1 MQTISATMAMPTAEV
16 DAYIA
21 SFVEV
26 EDWREGLR
34 QFGSEPPPGGSDE
47 SIAEDL
53 DREREEFVFSSLLT
67 KSVMGHGTAAARFRA
82 TDEESRRLL
91 DHAERRAWYAR
102 MWAPFAV
109 QALKEIESR
118 HGRPS
123 HEDLAAF
130 FSTDLIGPDRG
141 ERMARSLELFWDG
154 QPDESAHVLIPRL
167 ESAIRE
173 MARRA
178 GLTIIREPI
187 GSEPGGVRTM
197 GTLLLEL
204 RDAFPD
210 PPWPQYLFNLLSDPL
225 SLNMRNTVSHG
236 LVERVSAGDA
246 ALLLHAACHLRVYG
260 ASP

>member
-1 MQTISATMAMPTAEV
+1 
-16 DAYIA
+16 
-21 SFVEV
+21 
-26 EDWREGLR
+26 
-34 QFGSEPPPGGSDE
+34 
-47 SIAEDL
+47 
-53 DREREEFVFSSLLT
+53 VFSSLLT

-91 DHAERRAWYAR
+91 DQAE
-102 MWAPFAV
+102 
-109 QALKEIESR
+109 EIEAR

-187 GSEPGGVRTM
+187 GSEPGGVRTL

-210 PPWPQYLFNLLSDPL
+210 PPWQQYL
-225 SLNMRNTVSHG
+225 
-236 LVERVSAGDA
+236 RVWGTIGEHSM
-246 ALLLHAACHLRVYG
+246 
-260 ASP
+260 